1 MKPSFLLSIMLF
13 FAANEASAQ
22 QGSRDILWLHGG
34 ASSSTLWSRA
44 ITSAQAESYQFTNV
58 STFPYENDFAAN
70 DIPGWGVFFNDRLA
84 TQGRDDVLGIGH
96 DAGGLVLRYM
106 GMMQQETN
114 LTAMILDGVPNQGG
128 KAFEWLLP
136 LAPGAETGA
145 QKIVQSSLDLRTQA
159 QNCRGCQM
167 IEATQ
172 RWINSFVAT
181 PQIRDFYQQ
190 LKPGNPVITNLQSP
204 DIPFA
209 VIWGNE
215 DDDALVLT
223 RLMSSW
229 HNTALFGEDH
239 EYIECYQKEI
249 RQRAIAANQ
258 NFAIGLMQ
266 GIAGLAGA
274 VGKLNASN
282 LFSIGAAIEASIQA
296 QARILRTTFDLQNE
310 LRELLECE
318 LVHQALNARW
328 TLAIAPYSLQDF
340 TIEVPCVV
348 SCDQCWEEALNQPDL
363 ILLGECLNACIPGCE
378 GGVFTSTQA
387 YLVPEPHDGLLTQ
400 SEQSL
405 AGAAKTY
412 EARGSNH
419 LQEQFWEYAPV
430 RNAFVDLF
438 NGNAG
443 AAFVVPR

>member
-1 MKPSFLLSIMLF
+1 MKPSFLLFIMLF
-13 FAANEASAQ
+13 FSANGASAQ

-34 ASSSTLWSRA
+34 ASTSTLWSRA
-44 ITSAQAESYQFTNV
+44 VTSAQAESYQFTNV
-58 STFPYENDFAAN
+58 NTFPYGNDFAAN

-84 TQGRDDVLGIGH
+84 TQEREDVLGIGH
-96 DAGGLVLRYM
+96 DAGGLILRYM

-114 LTAMILDGVPNQGG
+114 LTAMILAGVPNQGG

-145 QKIVQSSLDLRTQA
+145 QKIVQSSLDIRTQA
-159 QNCRGCQM
+159 QGCRGCQM

-190 LKPGNPVITNLQSP
+190 LKPDNPVITNLQAP

-209 VIWGNE
+209 IIWGNE
-215 DDDALVLT
+215 DDDALALT

-258 NFAIGLMQ
+258 NFAIGMLQ
-266 GIAGLAGA
+266 SIAGLAGA
-274 VGKLNASN
+274 AGKINLSN
-282 LFSIGAAIEASIQA
+282 FLSVGAAIEASILA
-296 QARILRTTFDLQNE
+296 QARDLRTNFDLQNE

-328 TLAIAPYSLQDF
+328 TLAIAPYSPQEF
-340 TIEVPCVV
+340 FIEVEDPSCL
-348 SCDQCWEEALNQPDL
+348 SCDHCWENFLAEQDEQIYGYCLSVCNISCEAAT
-363 ILLGECLNACIPGCE
+363 IS
-378 GGVFTSTQA
+378 VT

-405 AGAAKTY
+405 AGAAKSY
-412 EARGSNH
+412 EAKGSNH

-443 AAFVVPR
+443 AAFVVPK

>member
-1 MKPSFLLSIMLF
+1 MKIPFLLTITLL
-13 FAANEASAQ
+13 FAANGVSAQ
-22 QGSRDILWLHGG
+22 QGSRDILWIQGG
-34 ASSSTLWSRA
+34 GPTSARWDRA
-44 ITSAQAESYQFTNV
+44 ISSAQVESYQFTNV
-58 STFPYENDFAAN
+58 NTFLYGTNYAGD
-70 DIPGWGVFFNDRLA
+70 DIPGWAAYFNDRLA
-84 TQGRDDVLGIGH
+84 AEERDEVLGIGH
-96 DAGGLVLRYM
+96 DAGGLILRYM
-106 GMMQQETN
+106 GMMQQEPN
-114 LTAMILDGVPNQGG
+114 LTAMILAGVPNQGG
-128 KAFEWLLP
+128 KAFNVLMP
-136 LAPGAETGA
+136 PFPGEQSGA

-172 RWINSFVAT
+172 RWINEFVAT
-181 PQIRDFYQQ
+181 PQTRDFYQQ
-190 LKPGNPVITNLQSP
+190 IKPDAPTITNLQAP

-209 VIWGNE
+209 IIWGNE
-215 DDDALVLT
+215 DDDALALT

-328 TLAIAPYSLQDF
+328 TLAIAPYSPQEF
-340 TIEVPCVV
+340 FIEVEDPSCL
-348 SCDQCWEEALNQPDL
+348 SCDHCWENFLAEQDEQIYGYCLSVCNISCEAAT
-363 ILLGECLNACIPGCE
+363 IS
-378 GGVFTSTQA
+378 VT

-405 AGAAKTY
+405 AGAAKSY
-412 EARGSNH
+412 EAKGSNH

-443 AAFVVPR
+443 AAFVVPK